1 MHNIRDKVFQ
11 DSIDYSLSK
20 SESIHDETLPN
31 QDLEAESDEI
41 SVTKLIRLAYH
52 YRWIIITSVLITSI
66 LGFSL
71 SAFFTPI
78 YESQGTIIISTP
90 ANKFSMAGSD
100 ISSLL
105 MSSYGIGLGSSITNE
120 LEILNSRTLGY
131 NLSTKIFEE
140 RFDQYGRLYPL
151 LWRSFPNDST
161 ATTLD
166 TVYSRVMTQKL
177 VSQKGNTF
185 SGILTI
191 SFKSPSLLEAQRMVN
206 LIIDTY
212 SEASTESNKIQIKA
226 ALNFLNKELS
236 IVKDKVTFFEESLRE
251 YMHNSEVV
259 KLDTQTDELI
269 RTLSRLVGEQKQF
282 EVKLAATNEAIKRYS
297 AEIDAIKPGYAVQ
310 LSQSIAPFIQR
321 LQVQLA
327 EFKTERVLLLAKNP
341 EIRSDSVSEPRLE
354 KLNNQIDYVYNE
366 ILQTTQK
373 LLEDENFQLIGF
385 ATSSDGGLTSRLQ
398 NYREQLIRLQIEQI
412 SFQTQINVLETQ
424 IQSYESFYKQL
435 PDHMIELA
443 RKKRDLSINEQLY
456 LSLAKQ
462 SSELNLWEHT
472 QSGLARIVDLAFIP
486 TQAVEP
492 RPKLFTLVGFM
503 IGLLLSFGFI
513 GIKEFTTPEID
524 SVEKLKKK
532 GYPVIG
538 VIPDLLHY
546 IKEQFKGD
554 EFVNIEGSDISTGLV
569 TLLDSISPS
578 AEAYRRLQSN
588 ILYSR
593 PDNPYKVILTTSS
606 NKSEGKTTLSSNLAI
621 SFAETGKKVLLIDC
635 DFRRPRVHK
644 IFGFESNP
652 GVIDCLF
659 SEEDPLT
666 MIKTS
671 LVENLYVF
679 TIGMI
684 PPNPSE
690 IIRSEKFKNLINKL
704 RDDFDFIILD
714 TPPYGI
720 ITDAAPLINLADGV
734 IIVAKFN
741 QTKSIEFD
749 FTLENLRKIKAPI
762 IGLAL
767 TAFDAKKTSGYY
779 YSDYYYQYSYESY
792 KDYDKR
798 DGDN

>member
-1 MHNIRDKVFQ
+1 MHNLTEKVLQ
-11 DSIDYSLSK
+11 ESIDDSLKK
-20 SESIHDETLPN
+20 SDSLAYNLLPN
-31 QDLEAESDEI
+31 QDLEGESDDI
-41 SVTKLIRLAYH
+41 SVTKLIRLAFH
-52 YRWIIITSVLITSI
+52 YRWIIIITVLITTI
-66 LGFSL
+66 FGYSL
-71 SAFFTPI
+71 SVFFTPI

-90 ANKFSMAGSD
+90 SNKFSMAGSD

-140 RFDQYGRLYPL
+140 RFDQNGRLYPL
-151 LWRSFPNDST
+151 LWRDYPTDST
-161 ATTLD
+161 ATTID
-166 TVYSRVMTQKL
+166 TVYFRVMSQKL
-177 VSQKGNTF
+177 VTQKGNAF
-185 SGILTI
+185 SGILNI
-191 SFKSPSLLEAQRMVN
+191 SFKSPSPLEAQRMVN
-206 LIIDTY
+206 LLIDTY
-212 SEASTESNKIQIKA
+212 SEASSESNKVQVKA
-226 ALNFLNKELS
+226 ALKFLNKELS
-236 IVKDKVTFFEESLRE
+236 LVKDKVTFFEESLRI
-251 YMHNSEVV
+251 YMQDSEVV

-269 RTLSRLVGEQKQF
+269 RTLSRLIGEQKQF

-310 LSQSIAPFIQR
+310 LSQSIAPYIQR

-327 EFKTERVLLLAKNP
+327 EFKTERVLLFAKNP
-341 EIRSDSVSEPRLE
+341 ELQKDSFSEPRLE
-354 KLNNQIDYVYNE
+354 KLNSQIDYVYNE

-385 ATSSDGGLTSRLQ
+385 ATSADGGLTARLQ

-424 IQSYESFYKQL
+424 IQGYESFYKQL

-462 SSELNLWEHT
+462 SSELNLWEQT

-486 TQAVEP
+486 SIPVEP
-492 RPKLFTLVGFM
+492 RPKIFSLVGLA
-503 IGLLLSFGFI
+503 IGLLLSISYI

-524 SVEKLKKK
+524 SVEKMKKK

-538 VIPDLLHY
+538 VIPDLQYY
-546 IKEQFKGD
+546 IKEQFNGD
-554 EFVNIEGSDISTGLV
+554 DFVNIEGNEISTGLV

-635 DFRRPRVHK
+635 DFRRPRIHK

-652 GVIDCLF
+652 GIIDCLF
-659 SEEDPLT
+659 TDEDPLT
-666 MIKTS
+666 MIKTTI
-671 LVENLYVF
+671 VENLYVF

-720 ITDAAPLINLADGV
+720 ITDAAPLINLADG
-734 IIVAKFN
+734 IIAVAKFN

-798 DGDN
+798 A